1 MSPIRVML
9 ADDHAVVLAGYR
21 FLLEQFPNIKVVAE
35 AKDTDS
41 AYSGYFHHLPDVLV
55 LDLSLPGA
63 GGLAVIRR
71 ILARDPKAKILVVTM
86 HEEALYAKRA
96 MEAGAKG
103 YIPKSADPE
112 ILPEAILKVTRGQ
125 SYVAHAT
132 AQQLLAQCASGK
144 PEQDPLATLS
154 NREFEIFCLAAQG
167 LTLKEIAS
175 RLHLSYKTVANYL
188 TQIKHKLGA
197 STLAELARLAY
208 LHKVFER
215 LPVE

>member
-1 MSPIRVML
+1 MRTIRVML

-21 FLLEQFPNIKVVAE
+21 FLLEQFPNIKIVAE
-35 AKDTDS
+35 AQDTDS
-41 AYSGYFHHLPDVLV
+41 AYGGYFHHLPDVLV

-112 ILPEAILKVTRGQ
+112 ILPEAILKIARGQ
-125 SYVAHAT
+125 SYVAHAI
-132 AQQLLAQCASGK
+132 AQQLIAQYASGK
-144 PEQDPLATLS
+144 PEQDPLAALS
-154 NREFEIFCLAAQG
+154 NREFEIFCLAARG

-175 RLHLSYKTVANYL
+175 RLHVSYKTVANYL

>member
-1 MSPIRVML
+1 MRPIRVML

-21 FLLEQFPNIKVVAE
+21 FLLEQFPNIEIVAE
-35 AKDTDS
+35 AQDTDS
-41 AYSGYFHHLPDVLV
+41 AYGGYFHHRPGVLV
-55 LDLSLPGA
+55 LDLSLPRA

-71 ILARDPKAKILVVTM
+71 VLARDPKAKILVVTM

-96 MEAGAKG
+96 LEAGAKG

-112 ILPEAILKVTRGQ
+112 TLPEAILTIAGGQ
-125 SYVAHAT
+125 SYVAHT
-132 AQQLLAQCASGK
+132 VAQQLLAQYASGK
-144 PEQDPLATLS
+144 PKADLLATLS
-154 NREFEIFCLAAQG
+154 NREFEIFCLAARG

-197 STLAELARLAY
+197 ATLAELARLAY
-208 LHKVFER
+208 LHQVFER
-215 LPVE
+215 LPGE